1 MHSHYKPKYYLILLD
16 KHIEVLLLSNDCVIV
31 PGLGGFMTHHIPA
44 QYYTDTQSFLPPLR
58 QLGFNANIQINDSLL
73 AQSYIETYDI
83 SYPEAIRRINNEVE
97 ELKQILQNEGVCE
110 LNGIGA
116 LKLNIE
122 GTIVFE
128 PCDAGILTPELYGL
142 NAVDISPLKI
152 QTEDNANNSSNVSE
166 LPNPLLDSSS
176 KIEECNDDTE
186 DDTIKIK
193 ISTLKK
199 IGTVAA
205 AIIIFF
211 IFALPLGDTPQ
222 VKLSESYMDTGILY
236 NILPEELRASNN
248 SQPKEKITF
257 HKKNDNIAPEAK
269 AIESKEENT
278 ISDVE
283 AQEDTPQN
291 TQPKDTQSETFYS
304 IVLASQVTKANAM
317 EFIEKLKNSGYPDA
331 SLIERSNGLK
341 VIYGRFKTQNE
352 AYNYLYNIRSKN
364 TSFNDGWIMK
374 F

>member
-1 MHSHYKPKYYLILLD
+1 MDSIA
-16 KHIEVLLLSNDCVIV
+16 N
-31 PGLGGFMTHHIPA
+31 
-44 QYYTDTQSFLPPLR
+44 SF
-58 QLGFNANIQINDSLL
+58 I
-73 AQSYIETYDI
+73 
-83 SYPEAIRRINNEVE
+83 
-97 ELKQILQNEGVCE
+97 
-110 LNGIGA
+110 
-116 LKLNIE
+116 
-122 GTIVFE
+122 
-128 PCDAGILTPELYGL
+128 
-142 NAVDISPLKI
+142 
-152 QTEDNANNSSNVSE
+152 
-166 LPNPLLDSSS
+166 
-176 KIEECNDDTE
+176 
-186 DDTIKIK
+186 
-193 ISTLKK
+193 
-199 IGTVAA
+199 
-205 AIIIFF
+205 IIIFF

-269 AIESKEENT
+269 IIESKEENT
-278 ISDVE
+278 ISDIE
-283 AQEDTPQN
+283 AQEDIPQN
-291 TQPKDTQSETFYS
+291 TLPKDTQSETFYS